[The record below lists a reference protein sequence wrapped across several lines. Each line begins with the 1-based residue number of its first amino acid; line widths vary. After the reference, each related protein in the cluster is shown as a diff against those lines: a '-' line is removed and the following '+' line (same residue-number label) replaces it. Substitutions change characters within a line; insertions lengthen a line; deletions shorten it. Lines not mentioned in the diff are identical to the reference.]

1 MVLLMK
7 SQKRSRLFRAL
18 LCSSAAVTAVSQ
30 AIGQDGITRVSSQP
44 PMPDPV
50 GSDGVSSTASPD
62 GGVAQV
68 PTYALPD
75 YIPPNDPGAFRMPSR
90 TTWQDELGPR
100 FLLETRIGE
109 WLGSADQGQSAV
121 NVMLPFSFESSRTLA
136 FLDARGV
143 VSWDGGATGSVGGG
157 LRWFDEFRN
166 RITGISGFWDYDD
179 GNRRSY
185 NQAGVSFESIGRWF
199 DFRANG
205 YFALGNRTNVISTAL
220 TGNFDTSMNPTRA
233 EAIQGIETSY
243 SGFNVEVGGPTP
255 ILGRYGFES
264 YIGGYYFDTPDARS
278 AGGVSLR
285 SEVHVTDDLRLGI
298 NVTDD
303 NVFGTNVFG
312 TVVLT
317 LPDGRPKQ
325 FFRPRQVREKILDRV
340 ERRYRVTTDRTTRD
354 ILVPV
359 TALIPPLGGGNS
371 GAIPIS
377 NVIVVDPNSP
387 TNGSGTFAD
396 PFNTFVSIAN
406 PDPNT
411 LTLVRSGNVEGQY
424 NLSGNSLLLSE
435 SFLNTQ
441 NVMVQTSLGTLRL
454 PALNAN
460 ATTPI
465 WSNTAGNASGTS
477 IVNILGDNTEVAGFI
492 FDGRTTSGLANS
504 IIQASG
510 VQGVSIH
517 DNTFRNYHNAINL
530 QNVTGEIATFNPTS
544 IYSNQFLGSN
554 GQSYNGF
561 IIENDGPVTLDLELG
576 ATDFNLA
583 RSNGTAVG
591 NFAYGNSG
599 EDANGNGRL
608 DSGEDA
614 NGDFVLDSGTAYSIT
629 ARNRAIINAQVVG
642 NVAGSEL
649 DTDGDGIL
657 DTEDL
662 NGNGRLDVGEDR
674 NNNGVLDLGED
685 LNNNGRFD
693 IGSGTGFVV
702 NAGATQSTINLTL
715 RGNVADRN
723 IGDGVYLAANSSLL
737 NADQIGE
744 DVNGNG
750 RLDGFEDLNRNGI
763 LDLTEDRNG
772 NGLLDLSEDA
782 NGNGVLDAGEDTNGN
797 GVLDFT
803 EDRNGN
809 GRLDLSEDVNGNNFL
824 DYGEDA
830 NEDLNGNGMLDSGED
845 RNGDGFLNLGNRD
858 GQLAGGR
865 LITGNVITRNGGDGI
880 RIESTNFADVNLR
893 LTQNSIGTQLDG
905 STGNRSIGINAS
917 ADSGTIDLNL
927 GFLYFEDVNFNGI
940 LDAGEDQ
947 NGNGILDSPPAT
959 PEDTNQNGVIDA
971 GEDRNGNGILDS
983 PFDNGNEIVANAGG
997 GVIFDLSGTATGQ
1010 INAVGNAI
1018 LGTGGGILDFT
1029 IIGGTDTSTMP
1040 FDLINASTQGIDI
1053 TSFDWNLGSVGLLV
1067 DSTTVPFAPVN
1078 GTETTT
1084 GLQMVNGGSSTAS
1097 VPNFATRVDLVFNSF
1112 NPINNLLDTGEDLNA
1127 NGILDA
1133 GEDLPDTFS
1142 FNLDVDFANGTDPV
1156 LATDLLGTRVGVI
1169 FSTGQQITG
1178 RLQADPLIPA
1188 NAIFVPETTNLAPTN
1203 GVGISAADNA
1213 TLSSSFL
1220 FANQI
1225 NNFSGNGLS
1234 AIASGAGNIENLIVR
1249 SNTLTGNFGI
1259 GASFQTSTTT
1269 TAQLTAS
1276 LFENN
1281 LSANTLGGIT
1291 AMANGGTL
1299 TLNDVE
1305 RNNLNSGGSGIQLT
1319 STQGGDLSARITENQ
1334 VSGSMIMNG
1343 STGHG
1348 VEVTADA
1355 ATVTLLELADNL
1367 INSNAGDGVTIQA
1380 LNGGTLFVPTSED
1393 VNGNGILDAGEDVS
1407 EDTNSNGILDPGE
1420 DLNTDGVLNAGN
1432 GNGRLDRG
1440 ITNNSISNNIG
1451 NSFSVNATAAS
1462 TIAPSSVTLGTVS
1475 NNQLLANSVGTGGFM
1490 LNGVNSVINA
1500 SFTSNTVI
1508 GNPVGNP
1515 TAGPGF
1521 LLTSSGGS
1529 FDVNVGGPNVADGN
1543 VFSQLSGAGI
1553 GFNMTGGGTGSFS
1566 IRNNEVTAIA
1576 DDPIT
1581 ARVGFNGQGI
1591 NVTLG
1596 GSRSGTVATAVL
1608 TRSEISD
1615 NLVGDFNIAALGTAE
1630 SGIRVRADDQS
1641 TIQDLLI
1648 ARNMVGNAGNNDPI
1662 VVLPPMQT
1670 TVPNFTTAS
1679 SGIQIDRVQNARFDV
1694 VNPRTG
1700 DIRAITIDGNIVRNN
1715 GAAGTFVDGLQ
1726 FAATGG
1732 SGDTSDLAIRNNE
1745 FSGNSGEGIHLHA
1758 QGDAI
1763 MLTDMTA
1770 NLIENNALNGVSLEG
1785 LELLGGDLESQGG
1798 TWVQNVIRNNALSG
1812 IDILGVSG
1820 DINALIIGQ
1829 NGSNPFTGMSF
1840 GNEITGNTLDGIR
1853 ISSGGNVQIN
1863 NNLISGN
1870 GEDGIDIGSVGVGFR
1885 TALIQNNQVTN
1896 NARTGLELDNTSTM
1910 TVVALGNTF
1919 SSNGGRG
1926 VDILNRGSGTAN
1938 LRFGDGTFQGMN
1950 RIVSN
1955 AMEGFY
1961 VVNTASFTQIQ
1972 DPTSTALDATGAVT
1986 STPDMV
1992 LDVNRNEVL
2001 SNNAA
2006 NTASLFPG
2014 GGFSLL
2020 VGTSGSSSGMPG
2032 ATDVAD
2038 TTGDVN
2044 GDGSGRG
2051 ETVGVGAN
2059 SALFGNGRVNARV
2072 INNTFEGNFGD
2083 DVYMQSFISTVDPA
2097 TGGTWNATVFAP
2109 ALTYQTDPL
2118 ARLNLVFGGN
2128 VGNSL
2133 NITNAAATY
2142 TNADPVFKSRL
2153 ATQNPPGPFLTA
2165 GGRNAQR
2172 TQARTD
2178 GFGRSLSPA
2187 TGPDNGSY
2195 QYSGQGVSTFRV
2207 EGNFD
2212 VSGFQTGDG
2221 FTIDNGIFDTGAAW
2235 GVAAPGT
2242 FQFDDPFFGIAP

>member
-1 MVLLMK
+1 
-7 SQKRSRLFRAL
+7 
-18 LCSSAAVTAVSQ
+18 
-30 AIGQDGITRVSSQP
+30 
-44 PMPDPV
+44 
-50 GSDGVSSTASPD
+50 
-62 GGVAQV
+62 
-68 PTYALPD
+68 
-75 YIPPNDPGAFRMPSR
+75 
-90 TTWQDELGPR
+90 
-100 FLLETRIGE
+100 
-109 WLGSADQGQSAV
+109 
-121 NVMLPFSFESSRTLA
+121 
-136 FLDARGV
+136 
-143 VSWDGGATGSVGGG
+143 
-157 LRWFDEFRN
+157 
-166 RITGISGFWDYDD
+166 
-179 GNRRSY
+179 
-185 NQAGVSFESIGRWF
+185 
-199 DFRANG
+199 
-205 YFALGNRTNVISTAL
+205 
-220 TGNFDTSMNPTRA
+220 
-233 EAIQGIETSY
+233 
-243 SGFNVEVGGPTP
+243 
-255 ILGRYGFES
+255 
-264 YIGGYYFDTPDARS
+264 
-278 AGGVSLR
+278 
-285 SEVHVTDDLRLGI
+285 
-298 NVTDD
+298 
-303 NVFGTNVFG
+303 
-312 TVVLT
+312 
-317 LPDGRPKQ
+317 
-325 FFRPRQVREKILDRV
+325 
-340 ERRYRVTTDRTTRD
+340 
-354 ILVPV
+354 
-359 TALIPPLGGGNS
+359 
-371 GAIPIS
+371 
-377 NVIVVDPNSP
+377 
-387 TNGSGTFAD
+387 
-396 PFNTFVSIAN
+396 
-406 PDPNT
+406 
-411 LTLVRSGNVEGQY
+411 
-424 NLSGNSLLLSE
+424 
-435 SFLNTQ
+435 
-441 NVMVQTSLGTLRL
+441 
-454 PALNAN
+454 
-460 ATTPI
+460 
-465 WSNTAGNASGTS
+465 
-477 IVNILGDNTEVAGFI
+477 
-492 FDGRTTSGLANS
+492 
-504 IIQASG
+504 
-510 VQGVSIH
+510 
-517 DNTFRNYHNAINL
+517 
-530 QNVTGEIATFNPTS
+530 
-544 IYSNQFLGSN
+544 
-554 GQSYNGF
+554 
-561 IIENDGPVTLDLELG
+561 
-576 ATDFNLA
+576 
-583 RSNGTAVG
+583 
-591 NFAYGNSG
+591 
-599 EDANGNGRL
+599 
-608 DSGEDA
+608 
-614 NGDFVLDSGTAYSIT
+614 
-629 ARNRAIINAQVVG
+629 
-642 NVAGSEL
+642 
-649 DTDGDGIL
+649 
-657 DTEDL
+657 
-662 NGNGRLDVGEDR
+662 
-674 NNNGVLDLGED
+674 
-685 LNNNGRFD
+685 
-693 IGSGTGFVV
+693 
-702 NAGATQSTINLTL
+702 
-715 RGNVADRN
+715 
-723 IGDGVYLAANSSLL
+723 
-737 NADQIGE
+737 
-744 DVNGNG
+744 
-750 RLDGFEDLNRNGI
+750 
-763 LDLTEDRNG
+763 
-772 NGLLDLSEDA
+772 
-782 NGNGVLDAGEDTNGN
+782 
-797 GVLDFT
+797 
-803 EDRNGN
+803 
-809 GRLDLSEDVNGNNFL
+809 
-824 DYGEDA
+824 
-830 NEDLNGNGMLDSGED
+830 
-845 RNGDGFLNLGNRD
+845 
-858 GQLAGGR
+858 
-865 LITGNVITRNGGDGI
+865 
-880 RIESTNFADVNLR
+880 
-893 LTQNSIGTQLDG
+893 
-905 STGNRSIGINAS
+905 S

-1203 GVGISAADNA
+1203 GVDISAADNA

-1451 NSFSVNATAAS
+1451 NSFTVNATAAS

-1543 VFSQLSGAGI
+1543 VFSQLAGAGI
-1553 GFNMTGGGTGSFS
+1553 AFRFSSGSGALS
-1566 IRNNEVTAIA
+1566 VQNNQ
-1576 DDPIT
+1576 IT
-1581 ARVGFNGQGI
+1581 AVSGAVAAIGSGQGMI
-1591 NVTLG
+1591 LG
-1596 GSRSGTVATAVL
+1596 LSSDAIL
-1608 TRSEISD
+1608 TRSEIS
-1615 NLVGDFNIAALGTAE
+1615 NNIFGDFNNAQLGLSGSGLTIFTNDE
-1630 SGIRVRADDQS
+1630 SS
-1641 TIQDLLI
+1641 IQDLLI
-1648 ARNMVGNAGNNDPI
+1648 AGNMIGNTGTTAP
-1662 VVLPPMQT
+1662 VVSLPPMAT
-1670 TVPNFTTAS
+1670 TQPNFVDIAAIRIDVGGNS
-1679 SGIQIDRVQNARFDV
+1679 SVDV
-1694 VNPRTG
+1694 VNPRVG
-1700 DIRAITIDGNIVRNN
+1700 DTRAITIDGNIVRNN
-1715 GAAGTFVDGLQ
+1715 GAVGSFVDGLQ
-1726 FAATGG
+1726 ISGTGG
-1732 SGDTSDLAIRNNE
+1732 STDTHDFDVRNNE
-1745 FSGNSGEGIHLHA
+1745 FSGNSGEGVHLHA

-1853 ISSGGNVQIN
+1853 ISAGGNVQIN

-1910 TVVALGNTF
+1910 TVVALGNSF
-1919 SSNGGRG
+1919 SGNGGRG

-1938 LRFGDGTFQGMN
+1938 IRFGDGTFEGMN

-1972 DPTSTALDATGAVT
+1972 DPTSTALDATGAVI

-1992 LDVNRNEVL
+1992 LDVNRNEVS
-2001 SNNAA
+2001 SNNTA

-2020 VGTSGSSSGMPG
+2020 VGTSGSRTGTFG

-2059 SALFGNGRVNARV
+2059 NALFGNGRVNARV

-2083 DVYMQSFISTVDPA
+2083 DVYMQSFVSTVNPI
-2097 TGGTWNATVFAP
+2097 TGGVWDAMMFAP
-2109 ALTYQTDPL
+2109 APTYETDPL
-2118 ARLNLVFGGN
+2118 ARLNLVFRSN

-2142 TNADPVFKSRL
+2142 TDADPVFKSRL
-2153 ATQNPPGPFLTA
+2153 ATAMPPGPFTTA
-2165 GGRNAQR
+2165 TQDGTGRNAQR

-2187 TGPDNGSY
+2187 TGPDNGRY
-2195 QYSGQGVSTFRV
+2195 QYPGQGVSTFRV